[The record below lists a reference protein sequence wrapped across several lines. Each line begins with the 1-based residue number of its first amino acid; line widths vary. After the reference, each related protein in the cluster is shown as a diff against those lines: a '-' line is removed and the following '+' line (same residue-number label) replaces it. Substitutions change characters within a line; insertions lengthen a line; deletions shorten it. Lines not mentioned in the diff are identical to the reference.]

1 MGEGLAPTGPLSEK
15 SDLLLLVIATL
26 LELPF
31 HYNTSSGN
39 LQVFF
44 SNPNYLYLPDGRSLF
59 GCGVI

>member
-1 MGEGLAPTGPLSEK
+1 MDEGLAPTGPLSAK
-15 SDLLLLVIATL
+15 ADLLLLVIATL

-44 SNPNYLYLPDGRSLF
+44 SDLNYLLF
-59 GCGVI
+59 PSG